1 MCSFNVSAYYIHIY
15 NEASTPFISV
25 SPIVMLQILGY
36 QCLLRPCVHRPPLEY
51 LGIPLSPEYKAII
64 TFGAGPGGL
73 LKSLL
78 ALLQG
83 TSSWGLNLFSVVW
96 VGKLAQV
103 TARNCDFLH

>member
-1 MCSFNVSAYYIHIY
+1 MGPQSMCSFNVSAYYIHIY

-73 LKSLL
+73 LKSLY
-78 ALLQG
+78 LLCCKELPPG
-83 TSSWGLNLFSVVW
+83 DSTFSVW
-96 VGKLAQV
+96 FGLENWL
-103 TARNCDFLH
+103 R